1 MIVFSFL
8 PTLVYLHFKT
18 STVAA
23 PYHRPTIE
31 CSVWNIERR
40 EMRVC
45 IWVLMHECYCK
56 NVVCMYIC
64 RYVCMNVFM
73 CVCIYIFMDECIG
86 VRTYGY
92 MMCYR
97 VASTI
102 VKRYECLCIRLY
114 DCHLSWCQT
123 VNSSSAVSL
132 AHYGVSVY
140 NIEGRE
146 MRVCIWVLMHVC
158 YWF

>member
-1 MIVFSFL
+1 
-8 PTLVYLHFKT
+8 
-18 STVAA
+18 
-23 PYHRPTIE
+23 
-31 CSVWNIERR
+31 
-40 EMRVC
+40 
-45 IWVLMHECYCK
+45 
-56 NVVCMYIC
+56 MYIC

-114 DCHLSWCQT
+114 DCHLS
-123 VNSSSAVSL
+123 
-132 AHYGVSVY
+132 
-140 NIEGRE
+140 
-146 MRVCIWVLMHVC
+146 
-158 YWF
+158 